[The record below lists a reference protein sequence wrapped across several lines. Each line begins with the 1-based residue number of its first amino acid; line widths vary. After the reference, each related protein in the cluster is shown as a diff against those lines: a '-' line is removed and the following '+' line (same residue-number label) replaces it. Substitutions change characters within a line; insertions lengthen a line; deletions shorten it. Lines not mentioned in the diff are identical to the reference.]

1 LAIFLWNLEQ
11 VYVRGLNLELVALV
25 GVALAAPA
33 WAAGAQA
40 AIESTST
47 TLSAETR
54 TQNGHTVASFAVSV
68 KGEDGAP
75 ATGAVVIQEDGRHLA
90 GAALSGE
97 GRARLEFALP
107 AGEHNL
113 TAVYTGDTTHQ
124 ASVSAVFGVNA
135 QATSA
140 TPDFQLSVAPGTLSL
155 TAGQSGSATVSL
167 TPINASALTGP
178 MFVTLACAGFPDQS
192 SCTFTPENVEILP
205 NATAAITS
213 SMTLTTQARNR
224 TAGLQREERNPLA
237 WAVLLPGTLGL
248 AGLAFSA
255 RRRRWLSRLS
265 LIALVGLVSV
275 LGATACAPRY
285 NYYNHGPPFNLPTPA
300 GSYTLQITA
309 QSSNGVNATTHT
321 TPFALTVK

>member
-1 LAIFLWNLEQ
+1 M
-11 VYVRGLNLELVALV
+11 RGLNLELVALL

-33 WAAGAQA
+33 WPAGPQTAMQ
-40 AIESTST
+40 STST
-47 TLSAETR
+47 TLTAETR
-54 TQNGHTVASFAVSV
+54 IQNGRTMASFAVAV
-68 KGEDGAP
+68 KGEDAVA
-75 ATGAVVIQEDGRHLA
+75 ATGAVVIQEDGRQLG

-97 GRARLEFALP
+97 GRARLEFTLP

-113 TAVYTGDTTHQ
+113 TAVYTGDTNHQ
-124 ASVSAVFGVNA
+124 ASVSAVSGVTA

-140 TPDFQLSVAPGTLSL
+140 TPDFQLSIAPASLSL

-167 TPINASALTGP
+167 TPVNSSSLPGP
-178 MFVTLACAGFPDQS
+178 MFVTLACTGFPDQS

-224 TAGLQREERNPLA
+224 TAGLERQQRNPVA
-237 WAVLLPGTLGL
+237 WALLLPGTLAL

-255 RRRRWLSRLS
+255 RRRRWLSRLA
-265 LIALVGLVSV
+265 LLGLVGLVTV
-275 LGATACAPRY
+275 LGTTACAPRY
-285 NYYNHGPPFNLPTPA
+285 NYYNHGPPFNLPTPS

-309 QSSNGVNATTHT
+309 QSSNGVTATTHT
-321 TPFALTVK
+321 LPFALTVK

>member
-1 LAIFLWNLEQ
+1 M
-11 VYVRGLNLELVALV
+11 RGLNLELVALLS
-25 GVALAAPA
+25 VAMAAPA
-33 WAAGAQA
+33 SAGPQA
-40 AIESTST
+40 ALQSTST

-54 TQNGHTVASFAVSV
+54 IQNGRTVASFAVAV
-68 KGEDGAP
+68 KGDDAVP
-75 ATGAVVIQEDGRHLA
+75 ATGAVVIQEDGRQLA

-97 GRARLEFALP
+97 GRARLEFVLST
-107 AGEHNL
+107 GEHNL
-113 TAVYTGDTTHQ
+113 TAVYTGDSSHLG
-124 ASVSAVFGVNA
+124 SVSAISGVRA

-140 TPDFQLSVAPGTLSL
+140 TPDFQLSVAPATLSL
-155 TAGQSGSATVSL
+155 TAGQSGSAMVSL
-167 TPINASALTGP
+167 TPVNSAALTGP

-224 TAGLQREERNPLA
+224 TAGLQRQERHSVA

-255 RRRRWLSRLS
+255 RRKRWLSRLA
-265 LIALVGLVSV
+265 LLGLVGMVSV

-285 NYYNHGPPFNLPTPA
+285 NYYNHGPPFNLPTPS